1 MARDPAEIQ
10 ADIAVTRQV
19 IEHQLD
25 ALGRAVE
32 RRWWAPYAVVTG
44 GLAVGFLLSRMP
56 LGRLVGMAAGTLQT
70 GLALATALSAVDRFV
85 ADRRRLRSKQSEVT
99 DRHCLQRVPGTD
111 RRDGHAVAATWA
123 AGGPA

>member
-10 ADIAVTRQV
+10 ADIAVTRRV

-32 RRWWAPYAVVTG
+32 SRWWAPYAVVAG

-56 LGRLVGMAAGTLQT
+56 LGRLVGVAAGTVQT

-85 ADRRRLRSKQSEVT
+85 ADRRRLR
-99 DRHCLQRVPGTD
+99 
-111 RRDGHAVAATWA
+111 AA
-123 AGGPA
+123 

>member
-32 RRWWAPYAVVTG
+32 RRWWAPYAVVAG
-44 GLAVGFLLSRMP
+44 GIAVGFVLSRMP
-56 LGRLVGMAAGTLQT
+56 LGRLVGIATGTVQT
-70 GLALATALSAVDRFV
+70 GMALATALSAVDRFV
-85 ADRRRLRSKQSEVT
+85 ADRRRLR
-99 DRHCLQRVPGTD
+99 
-111 RRDGHAVAATWA
+111 AA
-123 AGGPA
+123 

>member
-10 ADIAVTRQV
+10 ADIAVTRRV

-32 RRWWAPYAVVTG
+32 DRWWAPYAVVAG
-44 GLAVGFLLSRMP
+44 GVAVGFLLSRMP
-56 LGRLVGMAAGTLQT
+56 LGRLVGVAAGTVQT

-85 ADRRRLRSKQSEVT
+85 ADRRRLR
-99 DRHCLQRVPGTD
+99 
-111 RRDGHAVAATWA
+111 AA
-123 AGGPA
+123 

>member
-10 ADIAVTRQV
+10 ADIAVTRRV

-32 RRWWAPYAVVTG
+32 GRWWAPYAVVAG

-56 LGRLVGMAAGTLQT
+56 LGRLVGVAAGTVQT
-70 GLALATALSAVDRFV
+70 GLAVATALSAVDRFV
-85 ADRRRLRSKQSEVT
+85 ADRRRLR
-99 DRHCLQRVPGTD
+99 
-111 RRDGHAVAATWA
+111 AA
-123 AGGPA
+123 

>member
-10 ADIAVTRQV
+10 ADIAVTRRV

-32 RRWWAPYAVVTG
+32 GRWWAPYAVVAG

-56 LGRLVGMAAGTLQT
+56 LGRLVGVTVGTVQT
-70 GLALATALSAVDRFV
+70 GLTLATALSAVDRFV
-85 ADRRRLRSKQSEVT
+85 ADRRRLR
-99 DRHCLQRVPGTD
+99 
-111 RRDGHAVAATWA
+111 AA
-123 AGGPA
+123 